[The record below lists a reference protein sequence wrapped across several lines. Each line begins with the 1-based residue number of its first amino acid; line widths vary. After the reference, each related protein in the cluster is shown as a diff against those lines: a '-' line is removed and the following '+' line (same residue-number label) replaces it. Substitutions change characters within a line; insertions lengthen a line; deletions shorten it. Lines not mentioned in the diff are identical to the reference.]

1 MKKNSMKAMKLR
13 NALLTFIIL
22 LLGLVGAGFYFGLDA
37 IRTFAVEVSHKTAD
51 ATASGGTVVSL
62 ESLKQQLAERQSL
75 VTKANQLFSTPD
87 TYQAQVLKDIQAYAG
102 RNNVTI
108 SDYSFE
114 VAAGTSA
121 GETLSSQP
129 MQLTLQS
136 PVSYRSL
143 LAFLD
148 AIEGNLP
155 KLQISQL
162 TITRSDPMNADQ
174 VKVEPITIQVFTR

>member
-1 MKKNSMKAMKLR
+1 MKKNAMRAMKLR
-13 NALLTFIIL
+13 NFLLSVVVI

-51 ATASGGTVVSL
+51 ATASGGNVVSL

-87 TYQAQVLKDIQAYAG
+87 AYQAQVLKDIQAYAG
-102 RNNVTI
+102 RNGIII
-108 SDYSFE
+108 SDYSFDS
-114 VAAGTSA
+114 ATGATTSEA
-121 GETLSSQP
+121 LSSQP

-136 PVSYRSL
+136 PVSYKGL
-143 LAFLD
+143 LGFLD

-155 KLQISQL
+155 KLQVSQL
-162 TITRSDPMNADQ
+162 TITRADVTNADQ
-174 VKVEPITIQVFTR
+174 VRVEPITIQVFMR